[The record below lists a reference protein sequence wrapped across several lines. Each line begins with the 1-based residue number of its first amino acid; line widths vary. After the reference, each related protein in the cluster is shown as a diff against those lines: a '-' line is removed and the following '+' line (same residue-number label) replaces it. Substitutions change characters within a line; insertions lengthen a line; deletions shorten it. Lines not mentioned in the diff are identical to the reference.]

1 MPTASCASPLPPH
14 TNPSRKVFA
23 FYEGENLT
31 CCPVLFTMALAL
43 ADNAFKNKFTSLA
56 QIYDLV
62 VDTSETDRIRLKW
75 DKEWA
80 KRPVFR
86 DVCNTPNG
94 IRISTSK
101 PLSYQKHRHYFIRL
115 GRTCGYR
122 KKLQFY
128 DLRRGSGKMLN
139 GMPHPT
145 RDHGPN

>member
-1 MPTASCASPLPPH
+1 
-14 TNPSRKVFA
+14 
-23 FYEGENLT
+23 
-31 CCPVLFTMALAL
+31 MALAL
-43 ADNAFKNKFTSLA
+43 ADNTFKNKFTSLA

-86 DVCNTPNG
+86 DVQNTSG
-94 IRISTSK
+94 GVRISTTK

-139 GMPHPT
+139 GRSHT
-145 RDHGPN
+145 RSPPCTLLTRHAEALTPEERR